1 MADQTRSTISGK
13 TARALDPAP
22 LEGELDF
29 DCSLR
34 PTLFDDFVG
43 QDKLKSNLRVFVE
56 AARGRGEAL
65 DHVLLYGPPGLG
77 KTTLAH
83 IIANAMGKKIKIT
96 SGPVLEKAGDLAGL
110 LTNLGE
116 GDVLF
121 IDEIH
126 RLNHVVEEYLYP
138 AMEDF
143 KLDIMIDKGANAR
156 SIQLRLPKFTLIG
169 ATTRAGLLTGPM
181 RARFGVVARLDYYL
195 PEQLTLIVKRS
206 AQLLGVEILPEAA
219 MEIGRRAR
227 GTPRVAN
234 RLLRRIRDFAQID
247 GKKAVDLNL
256 AGAALDRLEVDELGL
271 DEMDKRILAAIIEKF
286 AGGPVGI
293 NTLAVAV
300 GEEGETLEEIYEPFL
315 IQQGLLQRTSR
326 GRVATGL
333 AYQHLGLKR
342 GSTAPDGRSLSA
354 ATLSH
359 SQKTLF

>member
-1 MADQTRSTISGK
+1 MPDQIK
-13 TARALDPAP
+13 NQLPKARRTTDPAP

-29 DCSLR
+29 DRSLR

-43 QDKLKSNLRVFVE
+43 QDKLKNNLRVFVD
-56 AARGRGEAL
+56 AARGRKEAL

-83 IIANAMGKKIKIT
+83 IIAAAMGTKIKVT
-96 SGPVLEKAGDLAGL
+96 SGPALEKAGDLAGL

-143 KLDIMIDKGANAR
+143 KLDIIIDKGANAR

-181 RARFGVVARLDYYL
+181 RARFGVVARLDYYT
-195 PEQLTLIVKRS
+195 PEQLCKILERS
-206 AQLLGVEILPEAA
+206 ARLLSVEILHEAA
-219 MEIGRRAR
+219 MEIARRSR

-234 RLLRRIRDFAQID
+234 RLLRRVRDFAQID
-247 GKKAVDLNL
+247 GAHVVTLEAAHDALN
-256 AGAALDRLEVDELGL
+256 RLEVDELGL
-271 DEMDKRILAAIIEKF
+271 DEMDKRILAAIAEKF
-286 AGGPVGI
+286 AGGPVGV

-300 GEEGETLEEIYEPFL
+300 GEDGETLEEIYEPFL
-315 IQQGLLQRTSR
+315 IQQGLLKRTPR
-326 GRVATGL
+326 GRVATES
-333 AYQHLGLKR
+333 AYKHLGLRYHEPLPK
-342 GSTAPDGRSLSA
+342 A
-354 ATLSH
+354 
-359 SQKTLF
+359 QKTLF

>member
-1 MADQTRSTISGK
+1 
-13 TARALDPAP
+13 
-22 LEGELDF
+22 
-29 DCSLR
+29 
-34 PTLFDDFVG
+34 
-43 QDKLKSNLRVFVE
+43 
-56 AARGRGEAL
+56 
-65 DHVLLYGPPGLG
+65 LLYGPPGLG

-83 IIANAMGKKIKIT
+83 IIANAMGKKIKVT

-121 IDEIH
+121 VDEIH

-206 AQLLGVEILPEAA
+206 AQLLGVEIFPEAA
-219 MEIGRRAR
+219 MEVGRRAR

-247 GKKAVDLNL
+247 GKKAVDLHL
-256 AGAALDRLEVDELGL
+256 AGAALNRLEVDELGL

-326 GRVATGL
+326 GRVATEL
-333 AYQHLGLKR
+333 AYRHLGLKH
-342 GSTAPDGRSLSA
+342 GSTAFSA

>member
-1 MADQTRSTISGK
+1 MVEQTGK
-13 TARALDPAP
+13 TARTLDPSP

-29 DCSLR
+29 DRSLR
-34 PTLFDDFVG
+34 PTLFEEFIG
-43 QDKLKSNLRVFVE
+43 QDKIKSNLQVFV
-56 AARGRGEAL
+56 AAAKGRGEAL

-83 IIANAMGKKIKIT
+83 IIANAMGTKIRVT
-96 SGPVLEKAGDLAGL
+96 SGPALEKAGDLAGL

-143 KLDIMIDKGANAR
+143 KLDIIIDKGANAR

-169 ATTRAGLLTGPM
+169 ATTRAGLLTAPM

-195 PEQLTLIVKRS
+195 PEQLCLIVKRS
-206 AQLLGVEILPEAA
+206 AKVLNVEMMPEAA
-219 MEIGRRAR
+219 IEVSRRAR

-234 RLLRRIRDFAQID
+234 RLLRRLRDFAQID
-247 GKKAVDLNL
+247 GKKSVNLEVACTALN
-256 AGAALDRLEVDELGL
+256 RLEVDELGL
-271 DEMDKRILAAIIEKF
+271 DDMDKRILATIIEKF
-286 AGGPVGI
+286 AGGPVGL

-315 IQQGLLQRTSR
+315 IQQGLLNRTSR
-326 GRVATGL
+326 GRVATEL
-333 AYQHLGLKR
+333 AYQHLGFAGSPQISKR
-342 GSTAPDGRSLSA
+342 FETLAGATRSNA
-354 ATLSH
+354 
-359 SQKTLF
+359 QKNLF